1 MRRPKW
7 GQALFCFLFV
17 VGFAA
22 KAEAARLRL
31 SVPVH
36 GVSHVA
42 FYAAKEKG
50 YFQEEGLDVEVILM
64 SGAIGIRALIA
75 GDVDASTVG
84 GSALPPIFRGAPLRM
99 VFISFDKPTH
109 WLYAKPDIRTV
120 KDLKGRKV
128 AVDGLGGTL
137 ESLLRWVLEKNG
149 LEAGRDVPILAIGPP
164 PGRFVA
170 LTSGA
175 IDATLFTFPLN
186 FRAEEAGFREL
197 VNFVKQD
204 IASLTGCI
212 VVRESSDAGLVERL
226 VRGAVKGHLYA
237 RNNRAGTIPIFARAL
252 KIKEDVATKIYDAAL
267 PGMVADGSINE
278 ESQRRVID
286 DTRKSLGAVDAEFVD
301 QVTQINLVGT
311 GLEAVDGIAAER
323 GQFTLALDVVAEDI
337 VARLAE
343 HDVGALAAIQG
354 VVAGPALQDV
364 GIALAQQLVVAG
376 ATEQR
381 IGAVSGS
388 QEVIAGTAVELVG

>member
-109 WLYAKPDIRTV
+109 WLYAKPDIRAV
-120 KDLKGRKV
+120 KELKGRKV

-164 PGRFVA
+164 PGRFAA

-212 VVRESSDAGLVERL
+212 VVRESSDAGLVEKL
-226 VRGAVKGHLYA
+226 VRAAVKGHLYA
-237 RNNRAGTIPIFARAL
+237 RNNRSGTIPILARAL
-252 KIKEDVATKIYDAAL
+252 KLKEDVATRIYDAAL
-267 PGMVADGSINE
+267 PGMVTDGSISE
-278 ESQRRVID
+278 ETQRRVID
-286 DTRKSLGAVDAEFVD
+286 DTRKTLGMKESVSADKVFRFSLVHKINAE
-301 QVTQINLVGT
+301 LK
-311 GLEAVDGIAAER
+311 A
-323 GQFTLALDVVAEDI
+323 
-337 VARLAE
+337 
-343 HDVGALAAIQG
+343 QG
-354 VVAGPALQDV
+354 WKPAP
-364 GIALAQQLVVAG
+364 
-376 ATEQR
+376 
-381 IGAVSGS
+381 
-388 QEVIAGTAVELVG
+388 

>member
-1 MRRPKW
+1 MRLCKW

-17 VGFAA
+17 SGLAA
-22 KAEAARLRL
+22 RAEAARLRL

-36 GVSHVA
+36 GVSHAA

-164 PGRFVA
+164 PGRFAA

-186 FRAEEAGFREL
+186 FSAEEAGFREL

-204 IASLTGCI
+204 IASLTGSI
-212 VVRESSDAGLVERL
+212 VVREALFQSDAGLVEKL
-226 VRGAVKGHLYA
+226 VRAAVKGHLYA
-237 RNNRAGTIPIFARAL
+237 RNNRSGTIPILARTL
-252 KIKEDVATKIYDAAL
+252 KIKEDVATRIYDAAL
-267 PGMVADGSINE
+267 PGMVIDGSINE
-278 ESQRRVID
+278 ETQRRVID
-286 DTRKSLGAVDAEFVD
+286 DTRKSLGMKESVSADKVFRFSLVHK
-301 QVTQINLVGT
+301 INHELKV
-311 GLEAVDGIAAER
+311 
-323 GQFTLALDVVAEDI
+323 
-337 VARLAE
+337 
-343 HDVGALAAIQG
+343 QG
-354 VVAGPALQDV
+354 WKP
-364 GIALAQQLVVAG
+364 
-376 ATEQR
+376 
-381 IGAVSGS
+381 
-388 QEVIAGTAVELVG
+388 

>member
-1 MRRPKW
+1 MRLRKW

-17 VGFAA
+17 IGLAA
-22 KAEAARLRL
+22 RAEAARLRL

-42 FYAAKEKG
+42 FYTAKEKG

-84 GSALPPIFRGAPLRM
+84 GSALPPIFRGAPQRM

-109 WLYAKPDIRTV
+109 WLYAKPDIRAV

-137 ESLLRWVLEKNG
+137 ESLLRYVLEKNG

-164 PGRFVA
+164 PGRFAA

-204 IASLTGCI
+204 IASLTGSI
-212 VVRESSDAGLVERL
+212 VVREALFQSDAGLVEKL

-237 RNNRAGTIPIFARAL
+237 RNNRSGTIPILARTL
-252 KIKEDVATKIYDAAL
+252 KIKEDVATRIYDAAL

-278 ESQRRVID
+278 ETQRRVID
-286 DTRKSLGAVDAEFVD
+286 ETRKSLAMKESVSADKVFRFSLVHKINAELKV
-301 QVTQINLVGT
+301 
-311 GLEAVDGIAAER
+311 
-323 GQFTLALDVVAEDI
+323 
-337 VARLAE
+337 
-343 HDVGALAAIQG
+343 QG
-354 VVAGPALQDV
+354 WKPAP
-364 GIALAQQLVVAG
+364 
-376 ATEQR
+376 
-381 IGAVSGS
+381 
-388 QEVIAGTAVELVG
+388 